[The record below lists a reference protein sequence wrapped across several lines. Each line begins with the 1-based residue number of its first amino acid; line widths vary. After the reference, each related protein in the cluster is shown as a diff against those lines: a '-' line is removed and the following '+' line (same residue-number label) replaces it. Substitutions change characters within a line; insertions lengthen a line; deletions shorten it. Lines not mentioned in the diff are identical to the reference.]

1 MTERN
6 PVLTFVRSLAF
17 NALFYLNTVFWL
29 IVGIP
34 TFLLPYRTTVWVA
47 KSWGRVNLVL
57 LLMIAA
63 TVLSVSFATRGA
75 MATNKPVI
83 EVLHFV
89 GARNAYIAS
98 HFQRHF
104 WLLGLQGGA
113 IGGGLAI
120 LLFAVAGYVSRWFSG
135 TAGAE
140 QTAALFGSFSIGLVG
155 YVAILGQIV
164 LIALVTA
171 LTSRQTVN
179 RTLEN
184 ID

>member
-1 MTERN
+1 
-6 PVLTFVRSLAF
+6 
-17 NALFYLNTVFWL
+17 
-29 IVGIP
+29 
-34 TFLLPYRTTVWVA
+34 
-47 KSWGRVNLVL
+47 
-57 LLMIAA
+57 
-63 TVLSVSFATRGA
+63 

-104 WLLGLQGGA
+104 WMLGLQGGA
-113 IGGGLAI
+113 VGGGLAI
-120 LLFAVAGYVSRWFSG
+120 LLFVVAGSLSRWFSG

-140 QTAALFGSFSIGLVG
+140 QTAALFGSFSIGLGG
-155 YVAILGQIV
+155 YVAVLGQIV